1 MQPGDKV
8 LIGVG
13 GTVGSGKTLISRIF
27 RDLGAQCI
35 SADEV
40 GWEVLPE
47 ITDRLRQRFGERI
60 MKNGQIDKE
69 KLGSI
74 VFSDRHS
81 LDYLNKISHPLL
93 ISRILKRVEEIKAG
107 VVVID
112 AALLFDW
119 PAIYQRADYSIL
131 VVSDER
137 VKEERM
143 ARKGISK
150 QLFRQILGFQ
160 KSDAEMAKRAQYV
173 IENNGTVETLKA
185 QCQKIY
191 RQIKNDC

>member
-1 MQPGDKV
+1 MQPDDKV

>member
-1 MQPGDKV
+1 MRSGDKV

-13 GTVGSGKTLISRIF
+13 GTVGSGKTLVSRIF
-27 RDLGAQCI
+27 QEFGAQCI

-47 ITDRLRQRFGERI
+47 IIDRLRQRFGECI

-69 KLGSI
+69 KLRSI
-74 VFSDRHS
+74 VFSDKDN
-81 LDYLNKISHPLL
+81 LDYLNRISHPLL
-93 ISRILKRVEEIKAG
+93 VSRILERVEEIGAG

-119 PAIYQRADYSIL
+119 PEIYQRTDYPIV
-131 VVSDER
+131 VVSDKGM
-137 VKEERM
+137 KEERM
-143 ARKGISK
+143 VGKGMSK

-160 KSDAEMAKRAQYV
+160 KNDAEMKKKAKFV
-173 IENNGTVETLKA
+173 IENNGTVETLKM
-185 QCQKIY
+185 QCRKIY

>member
-1 MQPGDKV
+1 MQPDDKV

-69 KLGSI
+69 KLRSI
-74 VFSDRHS
+74 VFSDRDN

>member
-1 MQPGDKV
+1 MRPGDKV

-13 GTVGSGKTLISRIF
+13 GTVGSGKTLVSRIF
-27 RDLGAQCI
+27 QDLGAQCI

-47 ITDRLRQRFGERI
+47 ITDELRQRFGESI
-60 MKNGQIDKE
+60 MKNGKIDKE
-69 KLGSI
+69 KLRSI
-74 VFSDRHS
+74 VFSDKDN

-93 ISRILKRVEEIKAG
+93 ISKILERLEDIEDG

-119 PAIYQRADYSIL
+119 PEVYQRADYPIL
-131 VVSDER
+131 VVSDR
-137 VKEERM
+137 RMKEERM

-150 QLFRQILGFQ
+150 QLFTQILGFQ
-160 KSDAEMAKRAQYV
+160 KSDAEMTKRAKFV
-173 IENNGTVETLKA
+173 IENNGTVEALKMR
-185 QCQKIY
+185 CQKIY
-191 RQIKNDC
+191 RQVKNDC

>member
-1 MQPGDKV
+1 MQPDDKV

-47 ITDRLRQRFGERI
+47 ITDRLRQKFGERI

-69 KLGSI
+69 KLRSI